1 MNETRVIAIGPENPD
16 FGSWNRVGTS
26 FLAECAVFAALGWW
40 LDSKFET
47 NPWLLVTGV
56 MLGVGYATWN
66 LLRQFGGEVEAPAEK
81 KGDDG

>member
-1 MNETRVIAIGPENPD
+1 MTGKES
-16 FGSWNRVGTS
+16 GSFRGSGHMLGVGTS
-26 FLAECAVFAALGWW
+26 FLAECAVFTALGWW

-56 MLGVGYATWN
+56 MSGFGYATWN
-66 LLRQFGGEVEAPAEK
+66 LLRQFGGEGEAPVEK